1 MNFEKRTD
9 RTHAALPDDATEVL
23 SPSSC
28 PQQGTGDDATLVLP
42 AQRYDRAENT
52 DATAVLPV
60 SGQGCR
66 AEPFEADTKIFD
78 AADTAVFPD
87 IADTTEQPSTAQP
100 AFMGSRLLSALATQG
115 KRTAD
120 RVKKERAARKAEK
133 GQKVSST
140 PTSAP
145 AAPGSQQLA
154 PQASQHN
161 PGHLMFGG
169 RMGNQRSQPYPFGS
183 QVAPATSAENSPSGK
198 LHMLTPSHIRQTR
211 PSLWTLLQHF
221 FAAGTMVFLLI
232 AAIVFFITTPTG
244 QQLDET
250 SFQEFSYQFMLYTQQ
265 TSSLL
270 DMIPAAAGAIAA
282 VGILFVLIWKHRF
295 VPALVGL
302 GMAIG
307 ANITTQLLKNYFI
320 VKPNLGLQE
329 AAINSAP
336 SGHTTFAAAAGLA
349 VFLASPKR
357 FRPTVALFSMVFTVA
372 AGYAT
377 VVNGWH
383 RPSDVVAAIL
393 VTGLWSILGLIILRF
408 MRSEELDMSDTQRSG
423 LILVP
428 LLTITGFFV
437 AFCAFSLYCV
447 TWFNPIPGS
456 SFVAAVCMIAAV
468 AALTTSMQI
477 ALLRPQNKQ
486 RSAYRRV
493 WVY

>member
-9 RTHAALPDDATEVL
+9 RAHAAPSEDATEVL
-23 SPSSC
+23 SPSTY
-28 PQQGTGDDATLVLP
+28 PQRGADHDTTVVLP
-42 AQRYDRAENT
+42 TRHYDRAENT
-52 DATAVLPV
+52 DATVMLPV
-60 SGQGCR
+60 SGQGR
-66 AEPFEADTKIFD
+66 PEASYKASAKTSHTADTKVLTD
-78 AADTAVFPD
+78 ATEPLA
-87 IADTTEQPSTAQP
+87 TTRPPSA
-100 AFMGSRLLSALATQG
+100 GSRLLSSVAAQG
-115 KRTAD
+115 KRTAE
-120 RVKKERAARKAEK
+120 RVKKERYARKAEK
-133 GQKVSST
+133 AQKMSDK
-140 PTSAP
+140 PASAP
-145 AAPGSQQLA
+145 IVPGTQQFTSPAAQYNLGK
-154 PQASQHN
+154 
-161 PGHLMFGG
+161 LMFGG
-169 RMGNQRSQPYPFGS
+169 RISNQQSPSYSS
-183 QVAPATSAENSPSGK
+183 QVAPATSVENSPSGR
-198 LHMLTPSHIRQTR
+198 LHMLTPSHLRQTR

-221 FAAGTMVFLLI
+221 FAAGTMLFLLI
-232 AAIVFFITTPTG
+232 AAVVFFITTPAG

-250 SFQEFSYQFMLYTQQ
+250 SFQEFSYRFMLYTQQ

-270 DMIPAAAGAIAA
+270 DMIPAAAGVIAA

-307 ANITTQLLKNYFI
+307 ANITSQLLKNYFI
-320 VKPNLGLQE
+320 VKPNLGIQE
-329 AAINSAP
+329 ATINSAP

-349 VFLASPKR
+349 LFLASPKR

-372 AGYAT
+372 AGYST

-393 VTGLWSILGLIILRF
+393 VTGLWGILGLIILRF

-437 AFCAFSLYCV
+437 GFCAFSLYCV

-456 SFVAAVCMIAAV
+456 SFVAAICMIAAV
-468 AALTTSMQI
+468 AALTTSMLI
-477 ALLRPQNKQ
+477 ALLRSQNKQ
-486 RSAYRRV
+486 RSAYRKV

>member
-9 RTHAALPDDATEVL
+9 RAHAVPPEDATEVL
-23 SPSSC
+23 PPSTY
-28 PQQGTGDDATLVLP
+28 PQRGADHDATIVLP
-42 AQRYDRAENT
+42 TRHYNRAEHT
-52 DATAVLPV
+52 DATVVLPV
-60 SGQGCR
+60 SREGR
-66 AEPFEADTKIFD
+66 PEASYKASTKTSHTADTEVLTGATD
-78 AADTAVFPD
+78 PLA
-87 IADTTEQPSTAQP
+87 TTRP
-100 AFMGSRLLSALATQG
+100 ASVGSRLLSSVATQG
-115 KRTAD
+115 KRTAE
-120 RVKKERAARKAEK
+120 RVKKERSARKAEK
-133 GQKVSST
+133 TQKKSDK

-145 AAPGSQQLA
+145 TVPGTQQFTPPAAQYNLGK
-154 PQASQHN
+154 
-161 PGHLMFGG
+161 LMFGG
-169 RMGNQRSQPYPFGS
+169 RMSNQQPPTYGSSQL
-183 QVAPATSAENSPSGK
+183 APATSAENSPSGR
-198 LHMLTPSHIRQTR
+198 LHMLTPSHLRQTR

-221 FAAGTMVFLLI
+221 FAAGTMAFLLI
-232 AAIVFFITTPTG
+232 AAMVFFITTPAG

-250 SFQEFSYQFMLYTQQ
+250 SFQEFSYRFMLYTQQ
-265 TSSLL
+265 TSNLL
-270 DMIPAAAGAIAA
+270 DMIPAAAGVIAA

-320 VKPNLGLQE
+320 VKPNLGIQE

-349 VFLASPKR
+349 LFLASPKR
-357 FRPTVALFSMVFTVA
+357 FRPTMALFSMVFTVA
-372 AGYAT
+372 AGYST

-383 RPSDVVAAIL
+383 RPSDVVTAIL
-393 VTGLWSILGLIILRF
+393 VTGLWGILGLIILRF

-437 AFCAFSLYCV
+437 GFCAFSLYCV

-456 SFVAAVCMIAAV
+456 SFVAAICMIAAV
-468 AALTTSMQI
+468 AALTTSMLI

-486 RSAYRRV
+486 RSAYRKV

>member
-9 RTHAALPDDATEVL
+9 RAHATPPEDATEVL
-23 SPSSC
+23 SPSTY
-28 PQQGTGDDATLVLP
+28 PQRGADHDATVVLP
-42 AQRYDRAENT
+42 TRHYDRAENT
-52 DATAVLPV
+52 DATVMLPV
-60 SGQGCR
+60 SGQGR
-66 AEPFEADTKIFD
+66 PEASYKASAKTSHTADTKVLTD
-78 AADTAVFPD
+78 ATEPLA
-87 IADTTEQPSTAQP
+87 TTRPPSAG
-100 AFMGSRLLSALATQG
+100 FRLLSSVAAQG
-115 KRTAD
+115 KRTAE
-120 RVKKERAARKAEK
+120 RVKKERSARKAEK
-133 GQKVSST
+133 AQKMSDK
-140 PTSAP
+140 PASAP
-145 AAPGSQQLA
+145 TVPGTQQFTPPAAQYNLGK
-154 PQASQHN
+154 
-161 PGHLMFGG
+161 LMFGG
-169 RMGNQRSQPYPFGS
+169 RMSSQQPPSYGS
-183 QVAPATSAENSPSGK
+183 QVAPATSAENSPSGR
-198 LHMLTPSHIRQTR
+198 LHMLTPSHLRQTR

-221 FAAGTMVFLLI
+221 FAAGTMLFLLI
-232 AAIVFFITTPTG
+232 AAVVFFITTPAG

-250 SFQEFSYQFMLYTQQ
+250 SFQEFSYRFMLYTQQ

-270 DMIPAAAGAIAA
+270 DMIPAAAGVIAA

-320 VKPNLGLQE
+320 VKPNLGIQE
-329 AAINSAP
+329 ATINSAP

-349 VFLASPKR
+349 LFLASPKR

-372 AGYAT
+372 AGYST

-383 RPSDVVAAIL
+383 RPSDVITAIL
-393 VTGLWSILGLIILRF
+393 VTGLWGILGLIILRF

-437 AFCAFSLYCV
+437 GFCAFSLYCV

-456 SFVAAVCMIAAV
+456 SFVAAICMIAAV
-468 AALTTSMQI
+468 AALTTSMLI

-486 RSAYRRV
+486 RSAYRKV

>member
-9 RTHAALPDDATEVL
+9 RAHAAPSEDATEVL
-23 SPSSC
+23 SPSTY
-28 PQQGTGDDATLVLP
+28 PQRGADHDTTVVLP
-42 AQRYDRAENT
+42 TRHYDRAENT
-52 DATAVLPV
+52 DATVMLPV
-60 SGQGCR
+60 SGQGR
-66 AEPFEADTKIFD
+66 PEASYKASAKTSHTADTKVLTD
-78 AADTAVFPD
+78 ATEPLA
-87 IADTTEQPSTAQP
+87 TTRPPSA
-100 AFMGSRLLSALATQG
+100 GSRLLSSVAAQG
-115 KRTAD
+115 KRTAE
-120 RVKKERAARKAEK
+120 RVKKERYARKSEK
-133 GQKVSST
+133 AQKMSDK
-140 PTSAP
+140 PASAP
-145 AAPGSQQLA
+145 IVPGTQQFTSPAAQYNLGK
-154 PQASQHN
+154 
-161 PGHLMFGG
+161 LMFGG
-169 RMGNQRSQPYPFGS
+169 RISNQQSPSYSS
-183 QVAPATSAENSPSGK
+183 QVAPATSAENPPSGR
-198 LHMLTPSHIRQTR
+198 LHMLTPSHLRQTR

-221 FAAGTMVFLLI
+221 FAAGTMLFLLI
-232 AAIVFFITTPTG
+232 AAVVFFITTPAG

-250 SFQEFSYQFMLYTQQ
+250 SFQEFSYRFMLYTQQ

-270 DMIPAAAGAIAA
+270 DMIPAAAGVIAA

-307 ANITTQLLKNYFI
+307 ANITSQLLKNYFI
-320 VKPNLGLQE
+320 VKPNLGIQE
-329 AAINSAP
+329 ATINSAP

-349 VFLASPKR
+349 LFLASPKR

-372 AGYAT
+372 AGYST

-393 VTGLWSILGLIILRF
+393 VTGLWGILGLIILRF

-437 AFCAFSLYCV
+437 GFCAFSLYCV

-456 SFVAAVCMIAAV
+456 SFVAAICMIAAV
-468 AALTTSMQI
+468 AALTTSMLI

-486 RSAYRRV
+486 RSAYRKV

>member
-9 RTHAALPDDATEVL
+9 RAHAAPSEDATEVL
-23 SPSSC
+23 SPSTY
-28 PQQGTGDDATLVLP
+28 PQRGADHDATVVLP
-42 AQRYDRAENT
+42 TRHYDRAENT
-52 DATAVLPV
+52 DATVMLPV
-60 SGQGCR
+60 SGQGR
-66 AEPFEADTKIFD
+66 PEASYKASAKTSHTADTKVLTD
-78 AADTAVFPD
+78 ATEPLA
-87 IADTTEQPSTAQP
+87 TTRPPSA
-100 AFMGSRLLSALATQG
+100 GSRLLSSVAAQG
-115 KRTAD
+115 KRTAE
-120 RVKKERAARKAEK
+120 RVKKERYARKAEK
-133 GQKVSST
+133 AQKMSDK
-140 PTSAP
+140 PASAP
-145 AAPGSQQLA
+145 IVPGTQQFTSPAAQYNLGK
-154 PQASQHN
+154 
-161 PGHLMFGG
+161 LMFGG
-169 RMGNQRSQPYPFGS
+169 RISNQQSPSYSS
-183 QVAPATSAENSPSGK
+183 QVAPATSVENSPSGR
-198 LHMLTPSHIRQTR
+198 LHMLTPSHLRQTR

-221 FAAGTMVFLLI
+221 FAAGTMLFLLI
-232 AAIVFFITTPTG
+232 AAVVFFITTPAG

-250 SFQEFSYQFMLYTQQ
+250 SFQEFSYRFMLYTQQ

-270 DMIPAAAGAIAA
+270 DMIPAAAGVIAA

-307 ANITTQLLKNYFI
+307 ANITSQLLKNYFI
-320 VKPNLGLQE
+320 VKPNLGIQE
-329 AAINSAP
+329 ATINSAP

-349 VFLASPKR
+349 LFLASPKR

-372 AGYAT
+372 AGYST

-393 VTGLWSILGLIILRF
+393 VTGLWGILGLIILRF

-437 AFCAFSLYCV
+437 GFCAFSLYCV

-456 SFVAAVCMIAAV
+456 SFVAAICMIAAV
-468 AALTTSMQI
+468 AALTTSMLI
-477 ALLRPQNKQ
+477 ALLRSQNKQ
-486 RSAYRRV
+486 RSAYRKV